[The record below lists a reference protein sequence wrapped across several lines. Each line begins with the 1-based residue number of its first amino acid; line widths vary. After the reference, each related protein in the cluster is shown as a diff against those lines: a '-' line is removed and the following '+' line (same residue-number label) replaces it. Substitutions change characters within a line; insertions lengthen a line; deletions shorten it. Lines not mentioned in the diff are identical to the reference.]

1 MVQDLIKMTECK
13 NDAKQMRFP
22 LDIQLFAES
31 GNPIDPPQP
40 PVDPQDPPTDPP
52 TDPEPK
58 PLTQEDIDNAVK
70 KAKEEWEAAQKA
82 QQTEAQKLA
91 KMTADEKKAYQ
102 EQKRLEDIEKRE
114 ADLNRR
120 ELMTT
125 AKETLIS
132 KGLPAELAIALDY
145 KDADTC
151 NKSIETI
158 GKVFEDAVQA
168 KVEERIQGGK
178 PLKKAT
184 DNNKLTDEELIYK
197 TMMGK

>member
-1 MVQDLIKMTECK
+1 MPDIEKMLECK
-13 NDAKQMRFP
+13 KQTKQMRFP
-22 LDIQLFAES
+22 LDIQLFA
-31 GNPIDPPQP
+31 D
-40 PVDPQDPPTDPP
+40 DPQDPPTPP
-52 TDPEPK
+52 TDPQDSLADSPKDPEPK

-70 KAKEEWEAAQKA
+70 KAKEEWEAAQQA

-114 ADLNRR
+114 AELNRR

-132 KGLPAELAIALDY
+132 KGLPPELAIALDY
-145 KDADTC
+145 KDADSC
-151 NKSIETI
+151 NQSIDTI
-158 GKVFEDAVQA
+158 GKAFEAAVQA

-178 PLKKAT
+178 PFKKAI
-184 DNNKLTDEELIYK
+184 DNGKLTDEELIYN